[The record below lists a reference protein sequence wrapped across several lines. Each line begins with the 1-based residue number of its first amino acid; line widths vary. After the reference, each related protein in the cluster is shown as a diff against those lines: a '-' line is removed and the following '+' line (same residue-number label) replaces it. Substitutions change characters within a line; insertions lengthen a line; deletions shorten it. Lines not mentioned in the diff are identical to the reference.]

1 MEKDLQRTK
10 KYDKDMIKLIAYKS
24 IEFPVETKNQ
34 ININVFVY
42 ENKQV
47 HPVHL
52 SENRFDVH
60 MELLLLIYE
69 QISHHF
75 YIKNYNRFMHYLNKA
90 S

>member
-52 SENRFDVH
+52 SENRFEVH
-60 MELLLLIYE
+60 SYGIA
-69 QISHHF
+69 IANIWTNF
-75 YIKNYNRFMHYLNKA
+75 A
-90 S
+90 SFLHKKLQ

>member
-1 MEKDLQRTK
+1 MEKGLQRTK
-10 KYDKDMIKLIAYKS
+10 KYDEDMIKLLAYKS

-52 SENRFDVH
+52 
-60 MELLLLIYE
+60 
-69 QISHHF
+69 
-75 YIKNYNRFMHYLNKA
+75 
-90 S
+90 